1 MNNTALNDKDL
12 LHRLFGD
19 KPAIKAVTTAA
30 VGTGIVANAP
40 AVRNSLW
47 WITKTAAGT
56 NGLPVQKI
64 TGVQSPVYLK
74 KIGIPADNI
83 DGVVL
88 EKKLRVRNPFKT
100 VTTPGKEV
108 GATTKF
114 LNSATKNLNIASG
127 GFAAGTLLDM
137 ITSKDKSNILQ
148 GDSIIEDIQRYNLG
162 ISKIVPE
169 GYDTLPDEIKKDIN
183 MGYGYQGAMATPNLY
198 SWLTNALNYNLL
210 YKPQV
215 KKFKESKAYIEDTIP
230 AINSNYVRA
239 HYLLP
244 YRLDNNGHIVSKAK
258 NIQGQDVDIIQVPVD
273 SPIEGG
279 QKRYVFFDSNNNQ
292 VDAQSIINTYR
303 KLPVTVEQS
312 PAVRVATVNTYTSSN
327 THKPVRNSVNVYSA
341 VKSAPKQA
349 VSSTATSNSTS
360 SQSDFDEDTK
370 NEIANSVWQ

>member
-1 MNNTALNDKDL
+1 MSNTALEDKDL

-19 KPAIKAVTTAA
+19 KPAIKAATTAA
-30 VGTGIVANAP
+30 VGTGIVVKTP
-40 AVRNSLW
+40 AIRNSLW
-47 WITKTAAGT
+47 WVAKTAAGA

-74 KIGIPADNI
+74 KVVIPADDIGNVI
-83 DGVVL
+83 DA
-88 EKKLRVRNPFKT
+88 KKLTVRRPFKT
-100 VTTPGKEV
+100 VTTPPGKPV

-114 LNSATKNLNIASG
+114 LNSATKNLNMASG
-127 GFAAGTLLDM
+127 VLAAGTLLDL
-137 ITSKDKSNILQ
+137 ITSKDKANILQ
-148 GDSIIEDIQRYNLG
+148 GDSIVEDVQRYNLG

-169 GYDTLPDEIKKDIN
+169 GYDTLPDEIKKDFN
-183 MGYGYQGAMATPNLY
+183 MGYGYQGAMTTPNLFA
-198 SWLTNALNYNLL
+198 WLTNALNYNIL

-239 HYLLP
+239 HYLQP
-244 YRLDNNGHIVSKAK
+244 YRYDDMGHIVSRAK

-273 SPIEGG
+273 SPIAGG

-303 KLPVTVEQS
+303 KLPVSKVEYIEQ
-312 PAVRVATVNTYTSSN
+312 PVTIEQKPVVRVT
-327 THKPVRNSVNVYSA
+327 P
-341 VKSAPKQA
+341 KSAPKQ
-349 VSSTATSNSTS
+349 VSSAPKPISSTTTSNSKS

>member
-1 MNNTALNDKDL
+1 MVYKEGLMSKTALEDKDL

-19 KPAIKAVTTAA
+19 KPAIKAVTATA
-30 VGTGIVANAP
+30 VGTGVVVKTPVIP
-40 AVRNSLW
+40 NSLW
-47 WITKTAAGT
+47 WVAKTAAGT

-74 KIGIPADNI
+74 KVVIPADDI
-83 DGVVL
+83 DNVIDA
-88 EKKLRVRNPFKT
+88 KKLTVRRPFKT

-114 LNSATKNLNIASG
+114 LNSATKNLNMVSG
-127 GFAAGTLLDM
+127 GLAAGTLLDM
-137 ITSKDKSNILQ
+137 ITSKDKANILQ
-148 GDSIIEDIQRYNLG
+148 GDSIVEDIQRYNLG

-183 MGYGYQGAMATPNLY
+183 MGYGYQGAMATPNLF
-198 SWLTNALNYNLL
+198 SWLTNVWNYNMV

-239 HYLLP
+239 HYLQP
-244 YRLDNNGHIVSKAK
+244 YRYDDMGHIVSRAK

-273 SPIEGG
+273 SPIAGG
-279 QKRYVFFDSNNNQ
+279 QKRYVFFDSNYNQ

-303 KLPVTVEQS
+303 KLPVSKVEYIEQ
-312 PAVRVATVNTYTSSN
+312 PVTIEQKPVVRVT
-327 THKPVRNSVNVYSA
+327 P
-341 VKSAPKQA
+341 KSAPKQT
-349 VSSTATSNSTS
+349 VSSTTTSNSTS

>member
-1 MNNTALNDKDL
+1 MVYKEGLMSNTALEDKDL

-30 VGTGIVANAP
+30 VGTGVVTKTP

-64 TGVQSPVYLK
+64 TGVKSPVYLK
-74 KIGIPADNI
+74 NVVIPADDI
-83 DGVVL
+83 DNVVNV
-88 EKKLRVRNPFKT
+88 KRLRVRNPFKT
-100 VTTPGKEV
+100 VTAPVEKV

-114 LNSATKNLNIASG
+114 LNSATQNLNMVSG
-127 GFAAGTLLDM
+127 GLAAGTLLDL
-137 ITSKDKSNILQ
+137 ITSKDKANILQ
-148 GDSIIEDIQRYNLG
+148 GDSIVEDIQRYNLG

-198 SWLTNALNYNLL
+198 AWLTNALNYNIL

-239 HYLLP
+239 HYLQP
-244 YRLDNNGHIVSKAK
+244 YRYDDMGHIVSRAK

-273 SPIEGG
+273 SPIAGG
-279 QKRYVFFDSNNNQ
+279 QKRYVFFDSNYNQ
-292 VDAQSIINTYR
+292 VDAQSIINTCR
-303 KLPVTVEQS
+303 KLPVSKVEYIEQ
-312 PAVRVATVNTYTSSN
+312 PVTIEQKPVVRVT
-327 THKPVRNSVNVYSA
+327 P
-341 VKSAPKQA
+341 KSPPKQT
-349 VSSTATSNSTS
+349 VSSTTTSNSTP